1 MIRLLV
7 VDDHEVVRDALVS
20 LLRATPE
27 MEVVGKASSIRETL
41 PLLGTAPDVVLAD
54 LSLGDGSA
62 TELVRALRR
71 ARLKG
76 KVVIITGFSDEFAAA
91 EALAAGAAG
100 YALKSQPTEEIIA
113 AIRTVAL
120 GGQYIAPSIE
130 ARLAARSSTGNERVQ
145 RAGRRG
151 LEGLSRRE
159 IEIFRLIVA
168 GCSSK
173 EVARRLC
180 ISVKTVETHRTNMN
194 RKLVVRTTADLVRF
208 AAAHGIPIAPRTP
221 VTVGDDVVEI
231 HNVAVT

>member
-91 EALAAGAAG
+91 EALAAGRPA
-100 YALKSQPTEEIIA
+100 T
-113 AIRTVAL
+113 R
-120 GGQYIAPSIE
+120 
-130 ARLAARSSTGNERVQ
+130 
-145 RAGRRG
+145 
-151 LEGLSRRE
+151 
-159 IEIFRLIVA
+159 
-168 GCSSK
+168 
-173 EVARRLC
+173 
-180 ISVKTVETHRTNMN
+180 
-194 RKLVVRTTADLVRF
+194 
-208 AAAHGIPIAPRTP
+208 
-221 VTVGDDVVEI
+221 
-231 HNVAVT
+231 